1 MEGDELLDH
10 LRVSILPWD
19 ESILETLPPRLT
31 TGAGSSGGGD
41 DRRCR
46 FP

>member
-19 ESILETLPPRLT
+19 DSILETLSPRLT
-31 TGAGSSGGGD
+31 TGTGGSVGGD
-41 DRRCR
+41 GRRCR